1 METIAFVGII
11 ILFGIVFYALK
22 EMDKPHTNKKEYLG

>member
-1 METIAFVGII
+1 MEAVAFVGIV

-22 EMDKPHTNKKEYLG
+22 GMDKPHTNKKEYLR